1 MFMYIIF
8 DILKDFFAETKQ
20 VSLTVIFFFKKVF
33 SQRRKIAKEE
43 RIVCIY
49 TYVLWANSFTYLM
62 ADKQSSNCIFSLF
75 FRNISETMEVKDQV
89 SLIAIGKKHTCL

>member
-20 VSLTVIFFFKKVF
+20 VSLTVIFFSKRFLAREERL
-33 SQRRKIAKEE
+33 RRKRELY
-43 RIVCIY
+43 VLIY
-49 TYVLWANSFTYLM
+49 TYVLWAKSFIDL
-62 ADKQSSNCIFSLF
+62 IFFHFF